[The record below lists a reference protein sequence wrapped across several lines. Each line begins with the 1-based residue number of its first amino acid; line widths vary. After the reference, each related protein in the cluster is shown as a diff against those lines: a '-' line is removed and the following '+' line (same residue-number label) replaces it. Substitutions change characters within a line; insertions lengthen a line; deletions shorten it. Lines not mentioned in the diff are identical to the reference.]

1 MNKVLVS
8 LLLTLGLTGVAQAAG
23 DAEAGQGKVAV
34 CGACHGADGNS
45 PAPNFPKLAGQGE
58 RYLLKQL
65 HDIKSGARPVVEMTG
80 MLDNL
85 SEQDMADIAAYF
97 SSQKMSV
104 GAADPKLVERGEALF
119 RGGKLEEGMPSC
131 IGCHSPNGAGLAAAG
146 FPHLGGQHAQYVAKQ
161 LTDFREGNRT
171 NDGDA
176 MIMRAIAAKPD
187 ILLMDEPFS
196 ALDPLARASLQE
208 TVSLIHKKLGTT
220 IVFVTHDMNEAAK
233 LACRIG
239 VMHQGRLVQVDT
251 PQDIQNH
258 PADDYVRSL
267 FGAAQPENTISAD
280 KVINL
285 YRRLDAD
292 GKARVREYWAQNR
305 MDV

>member
-34 CGACHGADGNS
+34 CGACHGVDGNS

-85 SEQDMADIAAYF
+85 SDQDMADIAAYF
-97 SSQKMSV
+97 AGQQMSV

-119 RGGKLEEGMPSC
+119 RGGKLEEGMPAC
-131 IGCHSPNGAGLAAAG
+131 TGCHSPNGAGLDAAG
-146 FPHLGGQHAQYVAKQ
+146 FPQLGGQHATYVAKQ

-176 MIMRAIAAKPD
+176 MIMRAIAAKLSNKD
-187 ILLMDEPFS
+187 IE
-196 ALDPLARASLQE
+196 A
-208 TVSLIHKKLGTT
+208 VSSFI
-220 IVFVTHDMNEAAK
+220 
-233 LACRIG
+233 
-239 VMHQGRLVQVDT
+239 QGL
-251 PQDIQNH
+251 H
-258 PADDYVRSL
+258 
-267 FGAAQPENTISAD
+267 
-280 KVINL
+280 
-285 YRRLDAD
+285 
-292 GKARVREYWAQNR
+292 
-305 MDV
+305 

>member
-34 CGACHGADGNS
+34 CAACHGADGNS

-85 SEQDMADIAAYF
+85 SDQDMADIAAYF
-97 SSQKMSV
+97 ASQKMSV

-119 RGGKLEEGMPSC
+119 RGGKLEEGMPAC
-131 IGCHSPNGAGLAAAG
+131 TGCHSPDGAGLAAAG

-161 LTDFREGNRT
+161 LTDFREGDRT

-176 MIMRAIAAKPD
+176 MIMRAIAAKLSNKD
-187 ILLMDEPFS
+187 IE
-196 ALDPLARASLQE
+196 A
-208 TVSLIHKKLGTT
+208 VSSFI
-220 IVFVTHDMNEAAK
+220 
-233 LACRIG
+233 
-239 VMHQGRLVQVDT
+239 QGL
-251 PQDIQNH
+251 H
-258 PADDYVRSL
+258 
-267 FGAAQPENTISAD
+267 
-280 KVINL
+280 
-285 YRRLDAD
+285 
-292 GKARVREYWAQNR
+292 
-305 MDV
+305 